1 MPTINFDP
9 IQLTQSLVKCP
20 SITPKDEGALSIVEQ
35 HLSKIGFKCNFL
47 KFSGNNSYEVN
58 NLFATI
64 GKNGK
69 HFAYA
74 GHTDVVPVGN
84 ESSWTHP
91 PFSGRIDGNKLYGRG
106 SEDMKSSVACFISA
120 TKRFIEKYKE
130 FDGQISFIITGDE
143 ERDSVN
149 GTPKILEWASK
160 NNFKFNHCLVGEP
173 TSKNEVGD
181 KIKIGRRG
189 AISFYLEVKGIQGHT
204 ANAHLAEN
212 AAHHLVKLL
221 NKIIEKPLDKG
232 NKNFLPSSVQI
243 ATFDVGNPA
252 QNIIPELA
260 KATVNIRFN
269 DMHSSDSLIKWMD
282 NEIIDIFK
290 NVDNAS
296 CQFSYDST
304 AESFLNQPKYMCDLI
319 EKSVSEITGKNS
331 SPIQATDGGTSD
343 ARYIKNYCEVV
354 ELGIK
359 NRSLHKV
366 DEYVELDDIIQLEKI
381 YFKILENYFIN

>member
-1 MPTINFDP
+1 
-9 IQLTQSLVKCP
+9 
-20 SITPKDEGALSIVEQ
+20 
-35 HLSKIGFKCNFL
+35 
-47 KFSGNNSYEVN
+47 
-58 NLFATI
+58 
-64 GKNGK
+64 
-69 HFAYA
+69 
-74 GHTDVVPVGN
+74 
-84 ESSWTHP
+84 
-91 PFSGRIDGNKLYGRG
+91 
-106 SEDMKSSVACFISA
+106 MKSSVACFISA

-366 DEYVELDDIIQLEKI
+366 DEYVELDDIIQLEKNL
-381 YFKILENYFIN
+381 F